1 MSKKIAV
8 AVSLLLTSAVC
19 ALVAGFLILLA
30 FKQGDC
36 DGGCNSGELLWS
48 VPAIFTVGLG
58 LGWLLWRRSKGT
70 WRSLATVIVIL
81 AVATMLPVLATYAY
95 KLQQKNNS
103 LEQQAA
109 LRTNQDYSHMLLAVR
124 DIPAI
129 NVMAGERCIFSVIDC
144 EQQPHRIEAICKRP
158 GAVSIAQ
165 SDWNGLARLPKEDFP
180 VPVPVEIQRFPLSC
194 TGP

>member
-8 AVSLLLTSAVC
+8 AASLLLTSAVC
-19 ALVAGFLILLA
+19 ALAAGYLILLA
-30 FKQGDC
+30 FKEGDC

-48 VPAIFTVGLG
+48 VPAILVGSLL
-58 LGWLLWRRSKGT
+58 LGWTLWRQSKRTGG
-70 WRSLATVIVIL
+70 SLATVIVIL
-81 AVATMLPVLATYAY
+81 AVATMFPVLATYAY

-109 LRTNQDYSHMLLAVR
+109 FRTNQDYSHMLLAVR
-124 DIPAI
+124 DIPAA
-129 NVMAGERCIFSVIDC
+129 NVMAGERCIFSLVDC

-165 SDWNGLARLPKEDFP
+165 SDWNGLVRLPKEDFP
-180 VPVPVEIQRFPLSC
+180 IPVPAEIQRFPLSC